1 MILERQDKSKTN
13 KALALPPSKVTR
25 GNPTSRM
32 TGGTHTQVDSKQNQ
46 NREPPVDSTEL
57 DRFIRH
63 FRTLVECESPSMDH
77 YALSKSARVHA
88 AVGKELLG
96 VAPRIIT
103 VSDTPHLLW
112 RFGTQPRKVVM
123 IGHHDTVWPIG
134 TLNTMPFAVNKGV
147 ITGPGTDDMKGGN
160 LIALYA
166 AARVQKKLGSLDGLS
181 IFINGDEELGSPS
194 SRHLIETEAQGASA
208 ALVFESGGPDGEL
221 KAARKGVALYGLN
234 ITGRAAHA
242 GVEPERGINATV
254 ETAHQILSIERLNNP
269 EVGTS
274 VVPTAMHSGTTT
286 NTVPAEAQLDI
297 DSRALTVAE
306 QLRVDSALHSLTPN
320 LPGALV
326 ELTGGINRP
335 PMEERSSRPLIELAQ
350 HIADSQGLPEVRP
363 ISVGGG
369 SDGNFTAG
377 IGVPTVDGLGTV
389 GGGSHADDEHAL
401 VDWIDPRTT
410 LTAGMLEHLLTEGLP
425 S

>member
-401 VDWIDPRTT
+401 VDWIGPRTT

>member
-13 KALALPPSKVTR
+13 KALAHPPSKVTR
-25 GNPTSRM
+25 DNPKSRM

-134 TLNTMPFAVNKGV
+134 TLETMPFAVNKGV

-306 QLRVDSALHSLTPN
+306 QLRVDSALHSLAPH

-401 VDWIDPRTT
+401 VDWIGPRTT

>member
-1 MILERQDKSKTN
+1 MILERKDKGKTTGT
-13 KALALPPSKVTR
+13 AARPPSKVTR
-25 GNPTSRM
+25 GNPTSRATSGM
-32 TGGTHTQVDSKQNQ
+32 HIHVNSKQNQ
-46 NREPPVDSTEL
+46 DRKPPVDSTEL

-77 YALSKSARVHA
+77 YALSQSARVHA

-134 TLNTMPFAVNKGV
+134 TLDTMPFAVNKGV

-166 AARVQKKLGSLDGLS
+166 AASVQKKLGSLDGLS

-194 SRHLIETEAQGASA
+194 SRHLIETEAHGASA

-254 ETAHQILSIERLNNP
+254 EAAHQILTVERLNDP
-269 EVGTS
+269 AVGTS
-274 VVPTAMHSGTTT
+274 VIPTAMHSGTTT

-306 QLRVDSALHSLTPN
+306 QLRVDSALHSLTPH

-401 VDWIDPRTT
+401 IDWIGPRTT
-410 LTAGMLEHLLTEGLP
+410 LTASMLEHLLTEGLP